1 MKKNIRLN
9 KQIIKAL
16 SIGIS
21 AGMLLQ
27 PVAAYADELDTTEPA
42 PGEGEET
49 TAVPITATTQYGAAE
64 AVADDADDE
73 VEATVDLY
81 EEAAD
86 IADED
91 AVPEEVWTA
100 VTNLKEV
107 IEENKEELEKDCD
120 DAEAIIEDMDQQSSI
135 ISAYEV
141 SANNLASEAS
151 AAASTA
157 DGLGEDAEDLADT
170 TKAAVDAIADSV
182 SANEAAI
189 ATATT
194 VDEVNQIWA
203 QIQNDVS
210 GADAIVKGAE
220 EQFNDIKTQYET
232 AKSTF
237 ETKNAAYE
245 QAVANLEAAKAEY
258 ERLRADAISGNDSE
272 VGDALVRLA
281 ILEEAASDLYN
292 VAKDASEEFE
302 KKGYVYI
309 AKLEE
314 IAATAGE
321 TGDWETKLDPLFE
334 AIIKYYYVPDMKNGV
349 VDENFS
355 CTWTKFKNNDKY
367 NYCTVVYTVDGETVT
382 ETLNFR
388 RADLNKSGGLI
399 IFKKNPNSQND
410 NLNAGHILLAE
421 YDRDDY
427 DYITDKYKKKDLVK
441 KDAEQTAAFREAID
455 GAPETAEMYA
465 KLLDKLVQADAKY
478 TQAEQRVRD
487 LEEAIKN
494 LELSEADIATVN
506 NLFRDLQKAEA
517 TLKAASDKRDE
528 LLDKLDEIEDEVED
542 KIDDVTPTNPEG
554 PSGPTGGPTGPT
566 GGPIGPT
573 TPAEVP
579 EAPAAPAPAAPAFVP
594 AAPAPAAVDIP
605 EDETPLADAPDA
617 QADVVPAPVDVA
629 DIDDDEVALAAAPVS
644 IGDDATPLASVPEA
658 QEMSWWWLLIVL
670 VLGATGAEMY
680 RRHMAKKK
688 AAEINTD
695 NK

>member
-64 AVADDADDE
+64 AVATEADGE
-73 VEATVDLY
+73 VEATVELY
-81 EEAAD
+81 KEAVG

-91 AVPEEVWTA
+91 SVPEEVWTA

-107 IEENKEELEKDCD
+107 IEENEEELEKDCN
-120 DAEAIIEDMDQQSSI
+120 DAKAIIEDMDQQSSI
-135 ISAYEV
+135 ISACEI
-141 SANNLASEAS
+141 SANNFASEAS

-281 ILEEAASDLYN
+281 ILEEAASNLYG

-399 IFKKNPNSQND
+399 IFKKKANTENE
-410 NLNAGHILLAE
+410 NLNAGKIVLAE

-427 DYITDKYKKKDLVK
+427 DYITDKHKKKDLVK

-465 KLLDKLVQADAKY
+465 KLLNKLVQADAKY

-566 GGPIGPT
+566 GGPTGPT

-579 EAPAAPAPAAPAFVP
+579 EAPVAPAPAAPAFVP

-605 EDETPLADAPDA
+605 EDETPLAEAPDA
-617 QADVVPAPVDVA
+617 QADVAPAPVDVA

-658 QEMSWWWLLIVL
+658 KEMSWWWLLIVL